1 MQHHPTL
8 LHATCCTVWTPCCTM
23 LHDVAWCCMKFDL
36 VQTFNATSCNI
47 SIVLVLN
54 EAYHNMLHPFER
66 LWQQCCTR
74 ACALII
80 GSNGIHG
87 DEVVSARS
95 GIQGG
100 QVCLRLSRTV
110 TFVNHNKDQCRKISD
125 FGGPHTSW
133 LTPFVLVFN
142 HFFELTTF

>member
-1 MQHHPTL
+1 MYVSLSPVQTVQHVACNIVQH
-8 LHATCCTVWTPCCTM
+8 CCTQ
-23 LHDVAWCCMKFDL
+23 HVASFEHPVARCCMKFDL
-36 VQTFNATSCNI
+36 VQTFNATLCNI

-66 LWQQCCTR
+66 LC
-74 ACALII
+74 ACAFII

-87 DEVVSARS
+87 DEVVSAQS

-110 TFVNHNKDQCRKISD
+110 NFVNNNKDQCRKIFD
-125 FGGPHTSW
+125 FGGPHTS
-133 LTPFVLVFN
+133 
-142 HFFELTTF
+142 